1 MHRHICYRRFTHHN
15 NGYIIFQDP
24 IFYNLLFIIYR
35 LSVTISRVRPV
46 IALAA
51 GIFCF
56 WIKCRKIFRIVWKW
70 YPDGWNLVTYPA
82 CAPVNK
88 KERPV
93 KVKIADDMVIG
104 QPLPTCLAHRCWYNL
119 MHLRSGFVVYQS
131 TDKRNNIIRGN
142 FPQFGVNM
150 GQFLIILK
158 KQVAIICVLYLLV
171 NFSHKSITRGVS
183 VR

>member
-1 MHRHICYRRFTHHN
+1 MGTSYFKTRFFIICY
-15 NGYIIFQDP
+15 
-24 IFYNLLFIIYR
+24 LSFIDCP
-35 LSVTISRVRPV
+35 LPSLGVHPV
-46 IALAA
+46 IAFAG
-51 GIFCF
+51 GIFRF

-70 YPDGWNLVTYPA
+70 YPGDWNLVTYPA

-150 GQFLIILK
+150 GQFIIILK
-158 KQVAIICVLYLLV
+158 KQVIIICVFIP
-171 NFSHKSITRGVS
+171 FS
-183 VR
+183 